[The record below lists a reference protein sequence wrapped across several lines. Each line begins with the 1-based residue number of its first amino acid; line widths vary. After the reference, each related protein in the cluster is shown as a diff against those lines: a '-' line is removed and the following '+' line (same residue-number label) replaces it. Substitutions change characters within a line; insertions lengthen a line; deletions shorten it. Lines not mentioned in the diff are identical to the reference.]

1 MKTCVRAKVTGRVQG
16 VGFRPTVFRYA
27 TQFGLCGYVCNT
39 PQGVIIEVEGEELI
53 VGAFF
58 HQLASAPPKQALISE
73 FQKEVCDSK
82 GYKRFEVVESEP
94 DGDPAVHITPDLAT
108 CDDCLRELFDM
119 SNRRNGHAFI
129 NCTDCGPR
137 FTIVRDLPYDRDRT
151 SMSKF
156 PMCEPCDHEYHNP
169 RDRRF
174 HAQPNACQRCGPQL
188 RLRVASGRG
197 LNDLKPLVTL
207 VVADFLLQ
215 FGDKR
220 LLGRSRGQSLE
231 ERADI
236 EIFAFDLDHHALG
249 RIAHVTAKPEL
260 RRVTKDGRS
269 EPDSLDTAGH
279 SGSHTGLHPC
289 TIPSW

>member
-1 MKTCVRAKVTGRVQG
+1 MKTCVRARVSGRVQG

-39 PQGVIIEVEGEELI
+39 PEGVIIEVEGEELI

-94 DGDPAVHITPDLAT
+94 DGDPAVHIAPDLAT
-108 CDDCLRELFDM
+108 CDDCLHELFDP

-174 HAQPNACQRCGPQL
+174 HADGCWREVRRQL
-188 RLRVASGRG
+188 FAS
-197 LNDLKPLVTL
+197 
-207 VVADFLLQ
+207 
-215 FGDKR
+215 
-220 LLGRSRGQSLE
+220 
-231 ERADI
+231 
-236 EIFAFDLDHHALG
+236 
-249 RIAHVTAKPEL
+249 EL
-260 RRVTKDGRS
+260 RAGT
-269 EPDSLDTAGH
+269 EPKADHLWASRNRDVVDRALPHYRQAPMCGFGGIH
-279 SGSHTGLHPC
+279 SA
-289 TIPSW
+289 WR